1 MTACVAWGVATL
13 ALPGQ
18 HHSGDRHVVC
28 PFPGGALLA
37 VVDGLGHG
45 EEAAAA
51 ARVACATL
59 AARPR
64 ASAIALLRECHEALK
79 GTRGAVLSIATL
91 NTSDD
96 TMTWLG
102 VGNVEAML
110 IRADPNATSP
120 RESMLLRGGV
130 VGYELPKLRAG
141 VLMLDRGDTL
151 VLATD
156 GIRGGFADRVSVTAP
171 PQRQADELLAQLAKG
186 SDDALILIARY
197 LGGGG

>member
-1 MTACVAWGVATL
+1 MTACVEWGVATRTL
-13 ALPGQ
+13 TGQ
-18 HHSGDRHVVC
+18 DQSGDRHVVC
-28 PFPGGALLA
+28 PYPGGALLA

-45 EEAAAA
+45 DEAAAA
-51 ARVACATL
+51 ARVACTIL
-59 AARPR
+59 GARPR
-64 ASAIALLRECHEALK
+64 ASAIALIRECHEALR
-79 GTRGAVLSIATL
+79 GTRGAVMSLATF
-91 NTSDD
+91 NATDD

-102 VGNVEAML
+102 VGNVEAVL

-120 RESMLLRGGV
+120 REAMLLRGGV

-156 GIRGGFADRVSVTAP
+156 GIRGGFAERVSVTAP
-171 PQRQADELLAQLAKG
+171 PKPHADELLDQLAKD
-186 SDDALILIARY
+186 SDDALVLVARY